1 MRWIGL
7 FAVSPVQDLAA
18 ALDWYALL
26 FGRGPDDRP
35 IPDLAQWYL
44 DGHGFQVMREP
55 GRAGHGMATLVVPD
69 IEAERARLAG
79 VGIDTGDIV
88 RGDFGAIARI
98 DDPEGNRITLAEP
111 PSRG

>member
-1 MRWIGL
+1 MASITELLTRSQEGQSD
-7 FAVSPVQDLAA
+7 AVQQL
-18 ALDWYALL
+18 YAQLYPEIK
-26 FGRGPDDRP
+26 RV
-35 IPDLAQWYL
+35 A
-44 DGHGFQVMREP
+44 
-55 GRAGHGMATLVVPD
+55 
-69 IEAERARLAG
+69 RARLAG